1 MSSRTGE
8 APWRRG
14 RLAGVRDWVVR
25 HDESRLFVVAYVGL
39 AVLLSIWI
47 GLFWLVA
54 VVAVHFAF
62 EVVRQRTRHASWRGV
77 VGESVWELKLD
88 LALVLFALV
97 ISLYMDVVLGVVGLQ
112 AAARAGAAAQ
122 AGLRGGARFAGW
134 QRVLRGI
141 LLSVDDAAQ
150 VARFAAARGRAGAS
164 AQEET
169 EAKAD
174 GNGTPPWGPW
184 GGPWS
189 RGDRVVLAFG
199 LACVLLLAAA
209 PLLTHHTV
217 GSALATLAAEL
228 HPFPADP
235 GADALAAE

>member
-1 MSSRTGE
+1 MISVTGE
-8 APWRRG
+8 APGRRG
-14 RLAGVRDWVVR
+14 RLAGVHEWVVR

-39 AVLLSIWI
+39 AVVLSIWI

-54 VVAVHFAF
+54 VVAVHLAF

-77 VGESVWELKLD
+77 VAEALWELKLD

-97 ISLYMDVVLGVVGLQ
+97 ISLYMEVVLGVVGLQ

-134 QRVLRGI
+134 QRILRGI

-150 VARFAAARGRAGAS
+150 VARFAAARGRAGTPA
-164 AQEET
+164 EE
-169 EAKAD
+169 EAAAGGD
-174 GNGTPPWGPW
+174 AETYPWGPW
-184 GGPWS
+184 GAPWG
-189 RGDRVVLAFG
+189 RADRIALG
-199 LACVLLLAAA
+199 LGAVCVLLLAAA
-209 PLLTHHTV
+209 PLLTHHTF

-228 HPFPADP
+228 YPFPADP
-235 GADALAAE
+235 GVEALAAE